1 LWKKKGELG
10 RDYTFEVF
18 YDCNEFDLN
27 SSRVIPDIFVWCL
40 LDSSLEEASFDNLYH
55 KKGETG
61 AGIPIPA
68 ETYTMVEERNKQRRL
83 HVRDNLLDNLLGFH
97 KCSDL
102 LRFQIDD
109 QLSGLQD
116 WSLHWADAIV
126 KAYLQTDKRARKKAV
141 ITRVTE
147 AVDSMTSEIDQ
158 ITSPLKPSYTQ
169 IE

>member
-1 LWKKKGELG
+1 MWKKKGELG

-40 LDSSLEEASFDNLYH
+40 LDSSH
-55 KKGETG
+55 
-61 AGIPIPA
+61 
-68 ETYTMVEERNKQRRL
+68 
-83 HVRDNLLDNLLGFH
+83 
-97 KCSDL
+97 L